1 MDDTL
6 ASARTGIT
14 VRLASDVA
22 ERVRR
27 IAAHEHRSVASHIQ
41 MLIERDLQA
50 RDEAERVIHVFV
62 APELE
67 GEPLGTL
74 QREDGET
81 EERYASRVDT
91 LRVLLGGR

>member
-1 MDDTL
+1 
-6 ASARTGIT
+6 
-14 VRLASDVA
+14 
-22 ERVRR
+22 
-27 IAAHEHRSVASHIQ
+27 